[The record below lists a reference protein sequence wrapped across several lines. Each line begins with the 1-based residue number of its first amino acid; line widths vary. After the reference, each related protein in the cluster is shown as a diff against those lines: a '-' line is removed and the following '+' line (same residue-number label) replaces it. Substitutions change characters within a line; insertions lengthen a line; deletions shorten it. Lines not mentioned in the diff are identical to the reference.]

1 MQNLSYCTATVN
13 EISALADRPNA
24 AGLTAAQLKAKFDAS
39 GASIKSYINNTLVP
53 YINGTLVSAAEEA
66 AESIEAL
73 QNTEHTHSNKTALDS
88 YTKSMSELLLA
99 IYPIGSIYIS
109 VSSTSPASLFGGTWE
124 RIKDV
129 FLLAAGDTYEAGAT
143 GGEAA
148 HTLTVAEMPSH
159 HHALNTKY
167 STYTYNV
174 GYGYTAAN
182 EVPLADEASGSKW
195 TGRSQIIDEGG
206 DQPHNNMPPY
216 LSVYCW
222 KRTA

>member
-129 FLLAAGDTYEAGAT
+129 FLLAAGDTYAAGTT
-143 GGEAA
+143 GGEAEHA
-148 HTLTVAEMPSH
+148 LTVAEMPSH
-159 HHALNTKY
+159 RHGFTYCVGTTQLS
-167 STYTYNV
+167 STE
-174 GYGYTAAN
+174 GYLRAGMGEPVKWWTDSGDLVINAAGG
-182 EVPLADEASGSKW
+182 SGA
-195 TGRSQIIDEGG
+195 
-206 DQPHNNMPPY
+206 HNNMPPY
-216 LSVYCW
+216 LSVYAW
-222 KRTA
+222 KRVA